1 MSSPVAAS
9 AVAARRFAAAR
20 PSLPWVATGLLAGGV
35 LVLVAG
41 IALVV
46 VPARRTAGTPPR

>member
-20 PSLPWVATGLLAGGV
+20 PSLPWVATGLWPAGSV
-35 LVLVAG
+35 LVTE